1 MYYNMII
8 LPIVKKI
15 NKCGRRE
22 ELQIINVDNLSSRR
36 QGTAPQSLSWP
47 QHNSFLPFFFWP
59 HYNFSSLTRD
69 RTHAPYI
76 GNTESLPSDPQG
88 SRWKGQEKEQLR
100 SGEACPVPPQARWS
114 RVMPTVGKVDGMC
127 SWQGVTSMSPCLCHR
142 PPKNGVAQS
151 NLESSIRQT
160 QTEGHFTKHLTS
172 SHNCQGAQNKSSL
185 RNPQPRGV
193 QKDMAHTCNVG
204 GRSPG

>member
-1 MYYNMII
+1 M
-8 LPIVKKI
+8 
-15 NKCGRRE
+15 
-22 ELQIINVDNLSSRR
+22 
-36 QGTAPQSLSWP
+36 
-47 QHNSFLPFFFWP
+47 
-59 HYNFSSLTRD
+59 
-69 RTHAPYI
+69 
-76 GNTESLPSDPQG
+76 
-88 SRWKGQEKEQLR
+88 
-100 SGEACPVPPQARWS
+100 
-114 RVMPTVGKVDGMC
+114 
-127 SWQGVTSMSPCLCHR
+127 SMSPCLCHR

-204 GRSPG
+204 GEKSWIGTWNRKKILNKNQGTSIMYGFNNNVSILGSLTVRNVPYELQMLRIGETGYTGTLSSQ